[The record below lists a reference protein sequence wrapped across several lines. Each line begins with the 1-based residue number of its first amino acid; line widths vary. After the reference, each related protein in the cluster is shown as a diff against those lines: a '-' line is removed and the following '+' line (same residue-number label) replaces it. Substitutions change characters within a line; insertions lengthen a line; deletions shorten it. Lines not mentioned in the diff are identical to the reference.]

1 MKKLILL
8 NVNSIQ
14 VATDNQNSNINNL
27 YSNNYRSLI
36 SRYSNRTV
44 NITIAFERLQFEF
57 DYNKGNFTSSD
68 VNSIKNYLKNFY
80 DGNDFLN
87 YGRNNLNATN
97 INDNTTYT
105 IDVAYN
111 SNLTQFDV
119 YFDIYGSINFDMPL
133 KNVQLLEANNA
144 ADIYSTTLNR
154 DLFPVQI
161 SINNKSTYLKQVFIN
176 RIYYTITYNFDY
188 VLQNVDYMYFFNE
201 MQLFDNDNTS
211 LNFDYNTSYNVIV
224 NNNNYSLSMTNNV
237 VSRASYLFNLQND
250 SRVNNFSCNY
260 KTSSGWQSFVYNQ
273 NVDHTIGLHISIFTP
288 FFAND
293 NQYFIQNNTNGSVT
307 PLKLEYYDAKW
318 YELHYQLA
326 NAFIFLITE
335 LPIISNITNAVYSTI
350 NVIQTAFN
358 TLSEFSAFGY
368 IFAFGM
374 FALVF
379 GILIKLLIGD

>member
-1 MKKLILL
+1 MTKKLLIIITILLMLIISMFGAVCYADYDNYNYYYNESNL

-176 RIYYTITYNFDY
+176 RIYYT
-188 VLQNVDYMYFFNE
+188 L
-201 MQLFDNDNTS
+201 
-211 LNFDYNTSYNVIV
+211 
-224 NNNNYSLSMTNNV
+224 
-237 VSRASYLFNLQND
+237 
-250 SRVNNFSCNY
+250 
-260 KTSSGWQSFVYNQ
+260 
-273 NVDHTIGLHISIFTP
+273 
-288 FFAND
+288 
-293 NQYFIQNNTNGSVT
+293 
-307 PLKLEYYDAKW
+307 
-318 YELHYQLA
+318 
-326 NAFIFLITE
+326 
-335 LPIISNITNAVYSTI
+335 
-350 NVIQTAFN
+350 
-358 TLSEFSAFGY
+358 
-368 IFAFGM
+368 
-374 FALVF
+374 
-379 GILIKLLIGD
+379 